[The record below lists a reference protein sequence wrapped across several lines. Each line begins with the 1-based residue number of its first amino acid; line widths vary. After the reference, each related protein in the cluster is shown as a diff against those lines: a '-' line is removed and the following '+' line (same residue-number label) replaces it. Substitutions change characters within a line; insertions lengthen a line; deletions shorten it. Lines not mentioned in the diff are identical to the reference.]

1 MEYVKLCWQF
11 TNYLKY
17 IFVKFVGRKRLRRF
31 LEIQI
36 FPNFEMF
43 FRFVLFLFLIS
54 SLTWVGRLC
63 DYSWYSFWNYQ
74 LVFLKS
80 ILTVFQS
87 KRCLKCLYVYLHYRD
102 LVQKLTKTKAE
113 CEGVN
118 RKLDIEQHI
127 KTLKGPM
134 MRLKETLVFLTPE
147 LYVTLPAEGN
157 LLSIWPPEN
166 CHLNVKK
173 LPKTWHLKNG
183 QKISCFPQNVFFWNI
198 TIFGS

>member
-147 LYVTLPAEGN
+147 LYVTLPAEGK
-157 LLSIWPPEN
+157 LLSIWFSG
-166 CHLNVKK
+166 K
-173 LPKTWHLKNG
+173 LPFEC
-183 QKISCFPQNVFFWNI
+183 QKIAKNLTLKKWQFLS
-198 TIFGS
+198 IF